1 MSVTDLRSDFEFQE
15 ILFTSPRL
23 DQPIELSNAVTD
35 LEIFEDLNF
44 PYLTGRI
51 VVTDDAGFLT
61 DVDVIGGE
69 TIYVKIKSS
78 RDNSRPF
85 TKTFYITGI
94 LATSKVGEIAEAHV
108 FNLIEDVGYIANL
121 QNLSRSYND
130 KCGIIIN
137 KISQNYLNRAVS
149 NFGLDVQSMK
159 VIIPNLNPIEAMMWI
174 RDRATTVNGYP
185 FYLFS
190 TVMSTSLQYVDLGTL
205 VNAPVINDDIPYRFS
220 SAPFGGNS
228 EEVQRRI
235 LTAFE
240 QKESNNLYQY
250 IQRGLIGAEYEYI
263 DTVSNKRN
271 TFQFDVTKD
280 LLDPL
285 VQRSVLPKN
294 QNNIMYGPRYTFNE
308 KSFNELKSRRITRIG
323 GSSAYESANS
333 YKESSIVS
341 DYKQNVIGQAMKELL
356 ANAPITFGVRGID
369 FIDGNKHSTI
379 GNNLRIHF
387 TYPNPDPKIDDPLID
402 RKKSGDYL
410 IFATHHMFKK
420 LGESFQHDIKMT
432 GAKLANYSSTV

>member
-1 MSVTDLRSDFEFQE
+1 MSVTDFRPDFEFQE
-15 ILFTSPRL
+15 IVFTSPRL
-23 DQPIELSNAVTD
+23 DQSIELRNAVTD

-51 VVTDDAGFLT
+51 TVVDDSGFLT
-61 DVDVIGGE
+61 DVDIIGGE

-78 RDNSRPF
+78 RDNTKPF

-94 LATSKVGEIAEAHV
+94 LTTSKVGEVAEAHV
-108 FNLIEDVGYIANL
+108 FNLIEDIGYIANL
-121 QNLSRSYND
+121 QNLNKSYND
-130 KCGIIIN
+130 KCSTIID
-137 KISQNYLNRAVS
+137 KISRNYLNRSVS
-149 NFGLDVQSMK
+149 SFSGDVQSIK
-159 VIIPNLNPIEAMMWI
+159 VIVPNLNPIEAMMWI

-190 TVMSTSLQYVDLGTL
+190 TIMSPNLQFIDLGTMI
-205 VNAPVINDDIPYRFS
+205 NTPVINLDAPYRFS
-220 SAPFGGNS
+220 SAPLSGNS
-228 EEVQRRI
+228 EEIQRRI
-235 LTAFE
+235 LLAYD

-263 DTVSNKRN
+263 DTVANKRN
-271 TFQFDVTKD
+271 KFQFDVTKD
-280 LLDPL
+280 LLSPL
-285 VQRSVLPKN
+285 VTKSVLPKN
-294 QNNIMYGPRYTFNE
+294 QNNIMYGPRYE
-308 KSFNELKSRRITRIG
+308 LDGKPFNELKSRSITRVG
-323 GSSAYESANS
+323 GSSAYGSAKS
-333 YKESSIVS
+333 YKESSAVS
-341 DYKQNVIGQAMKELL
+341 DYKQNVINQAMKELL

-369 FIDGNKHSTI
+369 FIDGDKHSTI

-410 IFATHHMFKK
+410 IFATQHLFRKM
-420 LGESFQHDIKMT
+420 GESFKHDIKMT